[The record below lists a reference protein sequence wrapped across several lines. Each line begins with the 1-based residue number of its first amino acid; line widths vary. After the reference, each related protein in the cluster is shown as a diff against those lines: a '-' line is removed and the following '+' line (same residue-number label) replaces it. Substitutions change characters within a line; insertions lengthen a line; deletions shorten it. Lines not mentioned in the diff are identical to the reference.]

1 MMSNVMARRHGK
13 DRRPDNGRSMAVDGS
28 AAQPGL
34 LKAGAVGWV
43 VEAAA
48 CPVRFVTIV
57 DVGCAWVF
65 TAEEDTSLL
74 RIPRGY

>member
-1 MMSNVMARRHGK
+1 
-13 DRRPDNGRSMAVDGS
+13 MAVDGS

-57 DVGCAWVF
+57 DVGCAAVCLDGFYRRGVTPLFYVF
-65 TAEEDTSLL
+65 HVDIIKDSKRFFELSLE
-74 RIPRGY
+74 P